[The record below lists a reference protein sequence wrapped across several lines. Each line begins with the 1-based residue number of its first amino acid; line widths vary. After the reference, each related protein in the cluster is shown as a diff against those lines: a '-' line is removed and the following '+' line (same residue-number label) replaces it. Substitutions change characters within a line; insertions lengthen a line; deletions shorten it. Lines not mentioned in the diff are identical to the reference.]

1 MYYSRMISK
10 MLSVH
15 LQMVHVSDACLSDY
29 YKDAHG
35 FRPRHYK
42 LWWSYDELDAEIEY
56 LSKVAEEN
64 YKAECARE
72 EKALKALYILQ
83 CDSEPP
89 RTHDLS
95 ELLNSVEKEWSK
107 ESSSLCESLNRF
119 SVEARYS
126 DPVWSQEVS
135 SREYVETF
143 LKRTEDFVSYLLE

>member
-72 EKALKALYILQ
+72 EKALRAF
-83 CDSEPP
+83 E
-89 RTHDLS
+89 
-95 ELLNSVEKEWSK
+95 ELIEETINHGAK
-107 ESSSLCESLNRF
+107 
-119 SVEARYS
+119 
-126 DPVWSQEVS
+126 D
-135 SREYVETF
+135 VETAIRW
-143 LKRTEDFVSYLLE
+143 LMDGEDVDVEYRLDVEHFFWGHGLSHEKIDEFTNAYYNNNK